1 MGELAYLESLVP
13 VINENEDIIHKLYP
27 ALIECFA
34 VIICG

>member
-1 MGELAYLESLVP
+1 MWQTNFTDAGPPSP
-13 VINENEDIIHKLYP
+13 GDIAMEKLYP